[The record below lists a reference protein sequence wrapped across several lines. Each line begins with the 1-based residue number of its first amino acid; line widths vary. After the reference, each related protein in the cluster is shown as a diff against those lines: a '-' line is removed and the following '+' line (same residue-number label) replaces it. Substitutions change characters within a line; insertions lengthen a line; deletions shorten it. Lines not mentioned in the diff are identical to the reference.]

1 MRHLF
6 VFLLLSTTIT
16 FAQKP
21 KKMQIVNPALW
32 KKREMTN
39 CKTGTQ
45 RAQADFNKGIYI
57 LQTLGQVVDKDF
69 HPFFIKTAKE
79 KYGITLTASPCVIF
93 SEPKCYYQ
101 IMREKVLA
109 KFGNDIEDKI
119 RTEALPAFKQSEQF
133 KKNIQPKIDTGFVF
147 TGVPIKAKFPGDQT
161 EMRNFI
167 KTNIQEITNCS
178 YWSANIS
185 FIVEKDGSL
194 SDITFHKELKDDIR
208 NEVARIVRLMPKW
221 IPAHYYG
228 EKVRFRQNIT
238 ISSKKEMEMMDEIR
252 AKKYNPTN

>member
-21 KKMQIVNPALW
+21 KKTQIANRELW

-45 RAQADFNKGIYI
+45 RAQADFSKGIYI

-79 KYGITLTASPCVIF
+79 KYGITLTASPCVVY
-93 SEPKCYYQ
+93 SEPKCYNQ

-109 KFGNDIEDKI
+109 KFGNDIEAKI
-119 RTEALPAFKQSEQF
+119 KAEALLEFKQSEPY

-147 TGVPIKAKFPGDQT
+147 TSAHTRATFPGDQA

-167 KTNIQEITNCS
+167 KTNIQEIKNSS
-178 YWSANIS
+178 YWSANVS

-194 SDITFHKELKDDIR
+194 SDIIFHKEPKDEIR
-208 NEVARIVRLMPKW
+208 NEVARIVQLMPKW

-228 EKVRFRQNIT
+228 ETVRFRQNIT

-252 AKKYNPTN
+252 AKKYKPTN